1 MKEKIIAIDQGTSS
15 TRAVLYDAK
24 GRLLDAAQ
32 EEFEQFFPQEGWVEH
47 DPELIWESVLS
58 TLTTLTKK
66 NNLTSSDIASIGI
79 TNQRKTTIVWN
90 RKTGKPISNAIV
102 WQDRRTA
109 EFCNSLSGEEKSV
122 QEKTGLTLGSIPF
135 FLAPTFLHRKENYK
149 TLLFSCP
156 AIRLHY

>member
-15 TRAVLYDAK
+15 TRAVLYDTK

-32 EEFEQFFPQEGWVEH
+32 EEFQQFFPQEGWVEH
-47 DPELIWESVLS
+47 NPELIWESVLS

-79 TNQRKTTIVWN
+79 TNQRETTIVWN
-90 RKTGKPISNAIV
+90 RKTGEPISNAIV

-109 EFCNSLSGEEKSV
+109 EFCNSLSGEEKLV
-122 QEKTGLTLGSIPF
+122 QKNGINPGSLFFSNEATLAS
-135 FLAPTFLHRKENYK
+135 EQY
-149 TLLFSCP
+149 
-156 AIRLHY
+156 

>member
-15 TRAVLYDAK
+15 TRAVLYDTK

-32 EEFEQFFPQEGWVEH
+32 EEFQQFFPQEGWVEH
-47 DPELIWESVLS
+47 NPELIWESVLS

-79 TNQRKTTIVWN
+79 TNQRETTIVWN
-90 RKTGKPISNAIV
+90 RKTGEPISNAIV

-109 EFCNSLSGEEKSV
+109 EFCNSLSGEEKLV
-122 QEKTGLTLGSIPF
+122 QKK
-135 FLAPTFLHRKENYK
+135 RD
-149 TLLFSCP
+149 
-156 AIRLHY
+156 

>member
-32 EEFEQFFPQEGWVEH
+32 EEFQQFFPQEGWVEH
-47 DPELIWESVLS
+47 NPELIWESVLS

-79 TNQRKTTIVWN
+79 TNQRETTIVWN
-90 RKTGKPISNAIV
+90 RKTGEPISNAIV

-109 EFCNSLSGEEKSV
+109 EFCNSLSGEEKLV
-122 QEKTGLTLGSIPF
+122 QKKT
-135 FLAPTFLHRKENYK
+135 
-149 TLLFSCP
+149 
-156 AIRLHY
+156 